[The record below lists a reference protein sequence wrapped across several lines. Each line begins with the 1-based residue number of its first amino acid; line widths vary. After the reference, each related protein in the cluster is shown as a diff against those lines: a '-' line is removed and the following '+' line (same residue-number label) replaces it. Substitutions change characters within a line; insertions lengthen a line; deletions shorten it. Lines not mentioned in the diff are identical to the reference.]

1 MDFIQI
7 FYYCLSKFFENFAP
21 ILKILLLICAFL
33 LFIFCILFIIF
44 SIENH
49 VSVKEKKEDKSK
61 R

>member
-7 FYYCLSKFFENFAP
+7 FYYCLSKVFENSAP
-21 ILKILLLICAFL
+21 ILKILLLICAF